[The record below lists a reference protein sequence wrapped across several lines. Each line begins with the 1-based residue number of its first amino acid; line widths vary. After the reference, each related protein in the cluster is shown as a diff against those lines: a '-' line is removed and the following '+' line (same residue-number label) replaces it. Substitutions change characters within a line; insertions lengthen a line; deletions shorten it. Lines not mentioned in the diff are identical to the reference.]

1 MQPET
6 ATLSSANPQ
15 TNKWKFLIVALN
27 GTAIYV
33 LTYYLVWG
41 LHQAAEVGM
50 AWHFALR
57 GTWSPSRIA
66 YTMADNKWWP
76 TAIIGAHGVG
86 PLVSLVLGVIAFLWY
101 WRSER
106 AHRGNF
112 KLMLLWVAFHCCNAV
127 LGALLTDTI
136 TQSGFWYVPEWL
148 FRIGPVANTLLAIMA
163 GLGQVALGYFG
174 ALAFLQ
180 AHDSRTVM
188 RYPNRRL
195 MVLATL
201 FTPWAAGGAFIAL
214 AKLPYLSMHEGL
226 HLVVMGLL
234 VVPMAMGCLNDFFS
248 STVRRPQPTH
258 VVWGLVGLAVGA
270 ALVWRVVLS
279 PPVLF

>member
-15 TNKWKFLIVALN
+15 TDKRKFLITALN

-50 AWHFALR
+50 AWHFGLR

-66 YTMADNKWWP
+66 YTMADNEWWP

-86 PLVSLVLGVIAFLWY
+86 PLVSLVLGAIAFIWY

-106 AHRGNF
+106 ARRGNF

-127 LGALLTDTI
+127 LGALLADTI

-201 FTPWAAGGAFIAL
+201 FTPWAVGGAFIAL
-214 AKLPYLSMHEGL
+214 TKLSYLSIHEGL

-234 VVPMAMGCLNDFFS
+234 VVPMAMGCLKDFFS
-248 STVRRPQPTH
+248 DTVRRPQPTY

-270 ALVWRVVLS
+270 ALVWRVALS
-279 PPVLF
+279 PSLLF